1 MHAAERNDAGN
12 PSPGT
17 HDHLPADLLAQDAV
31 RGADAVTLL
40 GRDRRGLQ
48 AEAVLANRLR
58 GLVDDLVLARAPGL
72 QREVEPREFEVEP
85 GHLGSQDAEALLE
98 QLLPGFVALE
108 HHDRFGVH
116 GSGH

>member
-1 MHAAERNDAGN
+1 MRFGEPTPSRSSGVIVAAFR
-12 PSPGT
+12 PKP
-17 HDHLPADLLAQDAV
+17 
-31 RGADAVTLL
+31 
-40 GRDRRGLQ
+40 
-48 AEAVLANRLR
+48 VLANRLR